1 MENPHCLIG
10 LLRPPWAVPP
20 ELLAVLLPAHYLQ
33 HYQGT
38 REKHLPRNVFG
49 VIWRAAQ
56 LSVLW
61 PDTGSGEEKRHLY
74 CALLSVDLKER
85 VTAHFSNLLA
95 KNKSLSF

>member
-1 MENPHCLIG
+1 M
-10 LLRPPWAVPP
+10 PP

-38 REKHLPRNVFG
+38 REKRLPRNIFG

-61 PDTGSGEEKRHLY
+61 TDTGSGEEKGIYTVLY
-74 CALLSVDLKER
+74 CVDLKER